1 MPLSTEITQQ
11 LSNCGFA
18 VIRRFMPSACSIDAF
33 AALGVVDQPEGLNS
47 VHVLRPHKI
56 DEATPNTYS
65 GHFGINDFP
74 LHSDLAHWAVPP
86 KLLALRCV
94 RGAKSVTTRLCDG
107 KSLIASVG
115 VEALR
120 RTLVQPRRS
129 LRNGKQLLRL
139 LERHLE
145 SDEYVLRWDS
155 LYLRP
160 ATAMSERFFIQTLRL
175 LSSISCTEVTL
186 LDTGDTLIIDNRRML
201 HGRSSVNLTASNRHI
216 DRAYLKEVL

>member
-1 MPLSTEITQQ
+1 MPLSMQLTEQ
-11 LSNCGFA
+11 LGDSGFA
-18 VIRRFMPSACSIDAF
+18 VIRRFMPGSCSFDAF
-33 AALGVVDQPEGLNS
+33 RSLGVVDQLEGLNP
-47 VHVLRPHKI
+47 VHTLKPHAI
-56 DEATPNTYS
+56 DKAPPNTYS
-65 GHFGINDFP
+65 GHFGIKDFP
-74 LHSDLAHWAVPP
+74 LHSDLAHWVVPP

-94 RGAKSVTTRLCDG
+94 RGAGSVATRLCDG
-107 KSLIASVG
+107 KALIARVG

-139 LERHLE
+139 LERHVE
-145 SDEYVLRWDS
+145 SDEYALRWDS

-160 ATAMSERFFIQTLRL
+160 ATPLSERLFLETLRL
-175 LSSISCTEVTL
+175 VPSIPCTEVTL

-201 HGRSSVNLTASNRHI
+201 HGRSSVNLPALNRHI